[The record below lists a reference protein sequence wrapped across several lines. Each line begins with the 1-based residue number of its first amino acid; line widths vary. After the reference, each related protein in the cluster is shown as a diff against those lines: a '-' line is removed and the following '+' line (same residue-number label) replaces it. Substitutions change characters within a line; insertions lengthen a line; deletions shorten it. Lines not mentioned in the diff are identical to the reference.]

1 MVLKY
6 FKGIFEGRTTFFV
19 LYAIILLVG
28 IVVLNRIEHGD
39 ETLFFS
45 QNHTTFWDA
54 FFTLGTRM
62 GEPYA
67 YAFLGIC
74 LLFVRYGYALLLPLI
89 GITVTVV
96 SEVLKKTFP
105 ELRPYNFFNDMGR
118 ISELNFVK
126 GVRVFQDYTAFPSGH
141 TMSGFAIYGF
151 LALVFGKN
159 PIYQVFFL
167 FCAFWVGFSR
177 MYLLQHFL
185 NDVLAGSLVGVYL
198 AMLFYYLHLKY
209 SKIDGFWS
217 KSLITKSV

>member
-1 MVLKY
+1 MTLKY

-19 LYAIILLVG
+19 LYTIILLVG
-28 IVVLNRIEHGD
+28 IVALNIVEHGE

-45 QNHTTFWDA
+45 RNHSEFLDT
-54 FFTLGTRM
+54 FFTFGTRM

-67 YAFLGIC
+67 YAFFGVC
-74 LLFVRYGYALLLPLI
+74 LIFVRYGYALLLPLI

-126 GVRVFQDYTAFPSGH
+126 GIRIFQDFTAFPSGH

-151 LALVFGKN
+151 LALVFGKK
-159 PIYQVFFL
+159 PFYQVFFL
-167 FCAFWVGFSR
+167 LCAFWVGFSR

-185 NDVLAGSLVGVYL
+185 NDVLAGSLVGIYL

-209 SKIDGFWS
+209 SKNDSFWA
-217 KSLITKSV
+217 KKLRISL